1 MSIPLLQA
9 DSPDPA
15 RSGQGFKASLR
26 DWALPIFAVLV
37 LAAAFSWDAWLGYQ
51 RRMSQEYLFL
61 ESHARIAD
69 AQLSGA
75 LRAIDLVLEDIG
87 QRRLAT
93 PQDGAL
99 DRTLASYADRF
110 PELRLVF
117 LTDAAGRVAAISDP
131 RFAGFDAS
139 QREYFTYHRDAAR
152 RDGLFISPPYVSAQG
167 VRVVAVSHA
176 LADAQGRFAGI
187 AGASLEPKYFESVLE
202 TVRPEATGYA
212 LLVNTQG
219 DILHA
224 MPDAGLAGKSLKGG
238 LAFEQ
243 HMAANAPSTRHRGKT
258 KIGQIERISV
268 ARRIGDT
275 GLIVIVSRDY
285 DEAMAS
291 WHRGNLHRSLIFLA
305 AVAALFYLGW
315 RGRSRQM
322 KLVEAQADLQR
333 LVVESPLPMMIA
345 EGPGHNVI
353 LLNRRFTELTGY
365 ESGEIPDVAHWYRLA
380 YPDAEYRRS
389 VRLAWLAHYE
399 EAGNPGKAP
408 PPFEA
413 TIRCKNGEERT
424 FDCYLTRFD
433 GRAVVVFV
441 DLTER
446 QRLEANL
453 RESEA
458 QLRKAQEIT
467 HVGSWSLDLADN
479 RLTWSDEAYRIFDV
493 APGTPLT
500 YELFL
505 SRVHPDDREAVNR
518 AWMAALGGAP
528 YDFEHRIVAQ
538 GETRWVREL
547 AELEFDRDGKALSAI
562 GTTHDITE
570 RKQAELQLRLAATV
584 FESSREGVTITDLHR
599 NIISIN
605 PAFTAITGYTQ
616 EEVLGKNPRLL
627 QSGRQDAAF
636 YKAMWDSIDY
646 MGYWSGEIWN
656 KRKNGEIYP
665 EILSISVVTDSQ
677 GRPTHY
683 IGVFTDIS
691 ERKRAEDE
699 IRQLNADLERRV
711 RERTAELENSNR
723 ELESFSYSVSH
734 DLRAPLR
741 AIDGFS
747 HVIAED
753 YSEAIGEAG
762 RDHLQ
767 RIRRATQKMGTLID
781 NLLDLAQVSR
791 QELRPHRVDLSQIVA
806 ELAQELGETHPS
818 RQVAWSIQP
827 GLGAEGDP
835 VLLKVAL
842 NNLLRNAWKFTAHAA
857 APRIEFGRQE
867 ATGEYFVRDNGAGID
882 MTYADKLFQP
892 FQRLHSPK
900 DFEGTGIGLAIVHR
914 VIRRHG
920 GSIRAESAPGRG
932 AAFFFT
938 LG

>member
-1 MSIPLLQA
+1 LSIPLLQT
-9 DSPDPA
+9 DLPDPA
-15 RSGQGFKASLR
+15 RSGQGFKAALR
-26 DWALPIFAVLV
+26 DWALPILATLV

-75 LRAIDLVLEDIG
+75 LRAIDLALEDIG
-87 QRRLAT
+87 QRRLTT

-99 DRTLASYADRF
+99 NQTLAGYAERF
-110 PELRLVF
+110 PELRLAF
-117 LTDAAGRVAAISDP
+117 ITDATGRVTAISNP
-131 RFAGFDAS
+131 QFAGFDAS
-139 QREYFTYHRDAAR
+139 QREYFTHHRDAAKT
-152 RDGLFISPPYVSAQG
+152 DGLFISRPYVSAQN
-167 VRVVAVSHA
+167 VRVVAVSHP
-176 LADAQGRFAGI
+176 LTDDQGRFAGI

-212 LLVNTQG
+212 LLVNTHG

-243 HMAANAPSTRHRGKT
+243 HMAANATSTRHRGKT

-275 GLIVIVSRDY
+275 GLIVIVSRDH

-315 RGRSRQM
+315 RGRCRQM

-333 LVVESPLPMMIA
+333 LIVESPLPMMIA

-365 ESGEIPDVAHWYRLA
+365 ESGDLPDVAHWYRLA

-399 EAGNPGKAP
+399 EAGNPGMAP

-413 TIRCKNGEERT
+413 TIRCKSGEERT

-446 QRLEANL
+446 RRLEANL

-467 HVGSWSLDLADN
+467 RVGSWTLDLADN

-505 SRVHPDDREAVNR
+505 SRVHPEDREAVHQ
-518 AWMAALGGAP
+518 AWTAALSGAP
-528 YDFEHRIVAQ
+528 YDFEHRLLTH

-547 AELEFDRDGKALSAI
+547 AELEFDRDGKALTAI

-570 RKQAELQLRLAATV
+570 KKQAELQMRLAATV

-599 NIISIN
+599 NIISVN
-605 PAFTAITGYTQ
+605 PAFTAITGYAQ

-646 MGYWSGEIWN
+646 RGYWSGEIWN
-656 KRKNGEIYP
+656 KRKNGEIYA

-753 YSEAIGEAG
+753 YGEAIGEAG

-791 QELRPHRVDLSQIVA
+791 QELRPHSVDLSQIVA
-806 ELAQELGETHPS
+806 ELAQELAEMHPS
-818 RQVAWSIQP
+818 RQVAWTIQP
-827 GLGAEGDP
+827 GLSVAGDP
-835 VLLKVAL
+835 LLIKVAL
-842 NNLLRNAWKFTAHAA
+842 NNLLRNAWKFTANTAD
-857 APRIEFGRQE
+857 PQIEFGRRE

-892 FQRLHSPK
+892 FQRLHDPK

-920 GSIRAESAPGRG
+920 GSIRAESAPGQG
-932 AAFFFT
+932 ATFLFT